1 MIKVHNLTKRYAGF
15 TAIKD
20 LNFEVEK
27 GEIVGFLGPN
37 GAGKS
42 TTMRILT
49 GYMPATSGNATIAG
63 FDVFEQSLEARS
75 RLGYL
80 PESTP
85 LYHDMRVNEYLRYRA
100 SLKGVEGRKLK
111 ERVGD
116 VIELCSLKE
125 KERALI
131 GTLSKGQR
139 QRVGLADALVHDPD
153 LLILDEPT
161 IGLDPNQIRHVRD
174 LIKNLAN
181 KRTVLISTHILPEV
195 EMMCSRV
202 IVIHK
207 GQIRASDTAE
217 NLLRNHRAAG
227 SMRIEAKNVGTDSR
241 DVLSRVPGV
250 KDVVEETDG
259 EYSVLTLRTDANAD
273 PSEDVMRIA
282 MERHWRVR
290 ELTRRRATLE
300 DVFVELTHADS

>member
-1 MIKVHNLTKRYAGF
+1 MIKVENLTKRYAGF

-20 LNFEVEK
+20 LCFEVDR

-49 GYMPATSGNATIAG
+49 GYLPATSGRATIAG
-63 FDVFEQSLEARS
+63 FDIFSQSLEAR
-75 RLGYL
+75 RHLGYL

-100 SLKGVEGRKLK
+100 ALKGVDSPDIKD
-111 ERVGD
+111 RVAD
-116 VIELCSLKE
+116 VIDTCGLHE
-125 KERALI
+125 KESAII
-131 GTLSKGQR
+131 GTLSKGQK

-161 IGLDPNQIRHVRD
+161 IGLDPNQIRQVRE
-174 LIKNLAN
+174 LIKNMATR
-181 KRTVLISTHILPEV
+181 RTVLISTHILPEV

-207 GQIRASDTAE
+207 GKIRASDTPD

-227 SMRIEAKNVGTDSR
+227 FVKIE
-241 DVLSRVPGV
+241 LSGHSDQAREILANLPGV
-250 KDVVEETDG
+250 KDVSEEPTDSG
-259 EYSVLTLRTDANAD
+259 KRFLIRTDADSN
-273 PSEDVMRIA
+273 PSDAILQIA
-282 MERHWRVR
+282 GDKKWTLT
-290 ELTRRRATLE
+290 ELTRRKPTLE
-300 DVFVELTHADS
+300 DVFVDLTQGE